1 MTDWADGIEISNNGI
16 KCVIDAR
23 IVSELL
29 RIIISLGLIAGAL
42 LFYSWV
48 RSEIVET
55 GYEIQSLLEAEE
67 SLLDKQQELVLVE
80 EMLTRPE
87 RIEMFA
93 TSKGMTKLHP
103 NQLILPPQEAGDGGI
118 PNSLAL
124 AGSKTDD
131 LNKSG
136 EDKRFGNYLN

>member
-1 MTDWADGIEISNNGI
+1 MTDWADGIEIRNNGI

-29 RIIISLGLIAGAL
+29 RTIISLGLIAGAL

-48 RSEIVET
+48 RTEIVET
-55 GYEIQSLLEAEE
+55 GYEIQSLCEAEV
-67 SLLDKQQELVLVE
+67 SLLDEEQELILAE
-80 EMLTRPE
+80 ERLTRPE
-87 RIEMFA
+87 LIEMFA
-93 TSKGMTKLHP
+93 ISRGMTKLHP
-103 NQLILPPQEAGDGGI
+103 NQLILPTPETGDGGI

-131 LNKSG
+131 LKKSG
-136 EDKRFGNYLN
+136 EGKRFGNFLN